1 MPVMKEKLIRDYF
14 EAHEVDKLITKRQ
27 LDIDMGV
34 SILGEMIGYI
44 KKDIETLD
52 QETHEELNKKVKE
65 LDVINMQRKEEIKKR
80 LGEPEDDIEKR
91 NFERELLKE
100 DHKKYRKIMNIIPG
114 LTVDF
119 PNREYIIIGL
129 LSLFAGGGK

>member
-27 LDIDMGV
+27 LDIDTGV
-34 SILGEMIGYI
+34 SILGEMINYI

-52 QETHEELNKKVKE
+52 QETNQELNKKVKE
-65 LDVINMQRKEEIKKR
+65 LDVINIQRKEDIKKR

-100 DHKKYRKIMNIIPG
+100 DHKKYRKIMNIIQ
-114 LTVDF
+114 
-119 PNREYIIIGL
+119 N
-129 LSLFAGGGK
+129 LSYRMGWFD